1 MNESINCFSNDTLI
15 QKRHQKKKRKKIEEG
30 GKKNRFHFRW
40 EDCEPPVMSYIATKV
55 IILSELAGELKTA
68 LERQ

>member
-1 MNESINCFSNDTLI
+1 MSLSIASPTTPNSKETP
-15 QKRHQKKKRKKIEEG
+15 KKKKRKKIEEG

>member
-15 QKRHQKKKRKKIEEG
+15 QKRQGKKKIEEG
-30 GKKNRFHFRW
+30 GKKNNRFHFRW
-40 EDCEPPVMSYIATKV
+40 EDFEPTVMSYIATKV

-68 LERQ
+68 LKRQ

>member
-1 MNESINCFSNDTLI
+1 MLL
-15 QKRHQKKKRKKIEEG
+15 QRHLNSKETPKKEKRKKIEEG
-30 GKKNRFHFRW
+30 GEKNRFHFRW